1 MKEITKKK
9 EIELSLIAY
18 YIGNDRCNFHEAI
31 KDRMFPQIIMDK
43 IKKYSHI
50 KIKTIT
56 NDDILYMFNE
66 IDTDLL
72 KYDGYYIDECTTK
85 GLDFEKIKIDIE
97 ESICEAW
104 HFLTEY
110 ASDNNKKIG
119 VI

>member
-1 MKEITKKK
+1 MKKPTKKK

-18 YIGNDRCNFHEAI
+18 YIGSDRYNFYEEI
-31 KDRMFPQIIMDK
+31 KDVMFPQGIMDK

-56 NDDILYMFNE
+56 NDDILYMFQE
-66 IDTDLL
+66 INNDLFS
-72 KYDGYYIDECTTK
+72 YDCYYINECTTK
-85 GLDFEKIKIDIE
+85 GLDFEKIKTYIE
-97 ESICEAW
+97 ESIDESW

-110 ASDNNKKIG
+110 ARDNNKKIG